1 MRVLAGDIGGT
12 KTAIATIEI
21 AAGRCRILREERY
34 PSAEYETL
42 EAILGRFLSSERLLP
57 AAAGFGVAGPVRDG
71 KSRITNLP
79 WRLDAR
85 ALSRKIGIRRLA
97 LVNDFGA
104 NARGLRYLGPKQV
117 ATLWRGRPEKNG
129 PVAILGAGT
138 GLGQAGVL
146 PDGDHDIVAASEA
159 GHVDFGPR
167 TAQEGRLVDF
177 LRARFGRATRERI
190 LSGSGLE
197 LVYEFLAAEGAAR
210 PNRTV
215 TAELAEAE
223 DRAAVISRL
232 GLGRKDRLSREALDL
247 FVSIYGSETGNT
259 ALQYRATGGVY
270 VAGGIAPKILPA
282 LRRPAFLRALHDKAP
297 MKELIVGIPVRVV
310 LDPNLGLYGAAAAAL
325 ATSR

>member
-1 MRVLAGDIGGT
+1 VRVLAGDIGGT

-21 AAGRCRILREERY
+21 AGGRCRILREERY
-34 PSAEYETL
+34 ASADYRTL
-42 EAILGRFLSSERLLP
+42 EAILARFLSSEKRRP

-85 ALSRKIGIRRLA
+85 TLSRTTGIRRVA

-104 NARGLRYLGPKQV
+104 NARGLRYLGPRQV
-117 ATLWRGRPEKNG
+117 ATLWRGRPEKGG

-146 PDGDHDIVAASEA
+146 PDGEHDVVVASEA

-167 TAQEGRLVDF
+167 TAQQGRLVDF

-197 LVYEFLAAEGAAR
+197 LVYEFLAFERAAR
-210 PNRTV
+210 PSRAA
-215 TAELAEAE
+215 TAELAAAK

-232 GLGRKDRLSREALDL
+232 GLGRKDPLSRAALDL
-247 FVSIYGSETGNT
+247 FVSIYGSEAGNT
-259 ALQYRATGGVY
+259 ALQYRATGGLY

-282 LRRPAFLRALHDKAP
+282 LKRPAFLRALHDKAP
-297 MKELIVGIPVRVV
+297 MRELVAGIPVRIV

-325 ATSR
+325 AT